1 MSPSSVDLL
10 NMAHGLGFPTSSP
23 SSPDTQENPFEDMLS
38 YDSEGASRWR
48 SSAALS
54 GGAAS
59 TGSWLER
66 GSLGTPRARSH
77 PPRGFSATKLVNEF
91 PSPFDEVPHSC
102 SSAIPPFNPP
112 GRKVPLT
119 RAAPTPEAA
128 ALLATQPDLFKS
140 VSEGILTYTF
150 LYSSSQTFN

>member
-10 NMAHGLGFPTSSP
+10 NMAHGLGFSTSTT
-23 SSPDTQENPFEDMLS
+23 SSPDTQENDLEDMLS
-38 YDSEGASRWR
+38 YDSEGASQWR
-48 SSAALS
+48 SSAAS
-54 GGAAS
+54 SEGAAS

-66 GSLGTPRARSH
+66 GSLGTPRARS
-77 PPRGFSATKLVNEF
+77 PPSRGFSATKLVNEF

-102 SSAIPPFNPP
+102 SSAIPPFRPP

-128 ALLATQPDLFKS
+128 ALLAAQPELFNS
-140 VSEGILTYTF
+140 VSAGILTCTVYP
-150 LYSSSQTFN
+150 SSSHVLN